1 MDLSEENRRRA
12 EFRNI
17 LLELARSQDVLRE
30 KDDRIQFY
38 KRLEA
43 LYCSPNKKEKY
54 RHFYSDIFPLLT
66 QIYRGDSAGNIDILS
81 ENLRILRE
89 GYRATNQDE
98 NGNTINIED
107 NLLKLY
113 DHVNLEVARINYTG
127 DYIRQEVHTE
137 QVDELQHKV
146 KTFMQNTE
154 KQQSKFDGKVQDFE
168 AKVSNINV
176 EIGKT
181 QNQLK
186 EAQKQLDKSERLHCN
201 PRHFFF
207 RGTYLYG
214 RNCFFDL
221 CSK

>member
-1 MDLSEENRRRA
+1 MSTG
-12 EFRNI
+12 
-17 LLELARSQDVLRE
+17 
-30 KDDRIQFY
+30 
-38 KRLEA
+38 
-43 LYCSPNKKEKY
+43 P
-54 RHFYSDIFPLLT
+54 
-66 QIYRGDSAGNIDILS
+66 
-81 ENLRILRE
+81 LRE

-154 KQQSKFDGKVQDFE
+154 EQQSKFDGKVQDFE

-176 EIGKT
+176 EIGET

-186 EAQKQLDKSERLHCN
+186 EAQKQLDKSERDYIAILGSVPN
-201 PRHFFF
+201 FV
-207 RGTYLYG
+207 
-214 RNCFFDL
+214 
-221 CSK
+221 